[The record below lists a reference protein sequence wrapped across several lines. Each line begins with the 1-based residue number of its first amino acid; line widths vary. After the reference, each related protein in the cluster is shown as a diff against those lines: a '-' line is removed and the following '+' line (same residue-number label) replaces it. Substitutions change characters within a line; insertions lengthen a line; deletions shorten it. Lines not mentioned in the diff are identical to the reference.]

1 MRDRIKISELATSH
15 LALSKRNLNLGGEDD
30 YIPMRIAFGYSIQT
44 GREPLVKS
52 DESTKEDYGTKR
64 KEVLLSTFVQTES
77 QNLLFQALLSQ
88 RYKRKIEGDEYVDL
102 LTKHIE
108 HGLWMIAEETKKI
121 KGYDYL
127 LAISEKY
134 VQDVKLNLKSKLP
147 IPETATP
154 NILSIN
160 IGRSK
165 ETGETIKFNINLI
178 SEHTNPHFAIMG
190 MSGSGK
196 TTFVKRL
203 LRQIRTSSNFR
214 TNFIIFDYKDGDI
227 VRDASFVADT
237 KAEIID
243 MKKTPLPL
251 NLFWADA
258 GSERGQKE
266 CAERIVD
273 IVKNVE
279 ANIGKVQEQ
288 NLYNAIIS
296 AYANSSPYP
305 DFHSIR
311 KELEKISAK
320 PDSLSSVLRPLTEQ
334 NYFSK
339 VGDHL
344 YETWT
349 NRTLIIDIHEI
360 AKKELVCFF
369 VLNQLNQELKSLGSS
384 QINNEVRFIRTIAVV
399 DEAHYFLE
407 NAKRGKVLANM
418 IREVRSAGGAV
429 ILASQSPDDY
439 DKADFDFLEQIEFP
453 IVLKCTPKSSK
464 FLEQKFGLSS
474 AKAKET
480 LSQIGTFNTGEAL
493 VLYQKKPLF
502 VELAR

>member
-1 MRDRIKISELATSH
+1 MRDRIKISELATLH
-15 LALSKRNLNLGGEDD
+15 LASSKKNLNLGGEDD
-30 YIPMRIAFGYSIQT
+30 FIPMRIAFGYSLQT
-44 GREPLVKS
+44 GREPIVKS
-52 DESTKEDYGTKR
+52 DESVKIDTVAKR
-64 KEVLLSTFVQTES
+64 KEVAVSTFVQTES

-88 RYKRKIEGDEYVDL
+88 HYKRKIEGDEYVEL

-108 HGLWMIAEETKKI
+108 HGLWMIAEETKKLR
-121 KGYDYL
+121 GYDYL
-127 LAISEKY
+127 LAISERT
-134 VQDVKLNLKSKLP
+134 VQAGLNFKD
-147 IPETATP
+147 ETSASEITSP
-154 NILSIN
+154 DALAIN
-160 IGRSK
+160 IGK
-165 ETGETIKFNINLI
+165 DKATNNTVKFNINLI
-178 SEHTNPHFAIMG
+178 SEHTNPHFAIIG

-196 TTFVKRL
+196 TTFIKHL
-203 LRQIRTSSNFR
+203 LRQIRISSKFK

-227 VRDASFVADT
+227 ARDESFVNDT
-237 KAEIID
+237 KAEVID
-243 MKKTPLPL
+243 LKKTPLPL
-251 NLFWADA
+251 NLFWEDS
-258 GSERGQKE
+258 GNERRQKE

-288 NLYNAIIS
+288 NLYDAIIS

-311 KELEKISAK
+311 KELEKISSK

-339 VGDHL
+339 IGDRL
-344 YETWT
+344 YESWT

-369 VLNQLNQELKSLGSS
+369 VLNQLNQELKKLGGSPMKD
-384 QINNEVRFIRTIAVV
+384 NVRFIRTVTVI

-407 NAKRGKVLANM
+407 NTKRAKVLAKM

-429 ILASQSPDDY
+429 MLASQSPDDY
-439 DKADFDFLEQIEFP
+439 DKAEFDFLEQIEFP
-453 IVLKCTPKSSK
+453 IVLKSTPKSGK
-464 FLEQKFGLSS
+464 FLEQKFGLS
-474 AKAKET
+474 AARAKEM
-480 LSQIGTFNTGEAL
+480 LNKIGSFNTGEAL